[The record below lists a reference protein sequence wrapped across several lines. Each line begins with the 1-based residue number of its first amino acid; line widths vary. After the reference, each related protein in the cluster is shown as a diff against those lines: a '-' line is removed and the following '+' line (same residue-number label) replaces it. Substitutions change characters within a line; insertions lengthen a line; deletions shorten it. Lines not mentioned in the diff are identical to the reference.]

1 MRFPGEPAMPFL
13 AQSLAMLGIV
23 LPDIDVEESAA
34 NIGDTARCP
43 LSTVVAVI
51 SGVCVGGEEASE
63 AD

>member
-13 AQSLAMLGIV
+13 AQSLAILGIV
-23 LPDIDVEESAA
+23 LPDIEAEESASS
-34 NIGDTARCP
+34 IGETARCS